1 MAKKSTTKKT
11 TKATT
16 AARSKRAAK
25 TVVTVEDTSKTK
37 TTANNNPEFFD
48 KIRTDLNKNKSFM
61 NLALGAVILLIAGL
75 LLFNYFSKNNS
86 GQKDLG
92 PSQQTDTQSQQS
104 GDVAKDKLPGKYTI
118 KQGDTLFTIAQNY
131 YGDGYKYPEI
141 VKANNMTNENAI
153 EVGQVIEIPK
163 VEGTEPSSSPS
174 ESPSV
179 SPSASASPSVSA
191 SPSQTPEGQTMN
203 QQNPDNGQGGA
214 ENQTMWGEKITGN
227 TYTVQAGD
235 WLSKIAGR
243 AYGDVMT
250 YEKLAQANNI
260 TDPNNIE
267 VGTVLKIPR

>member
-1 MAKKSTTKKT
+1 MAKKSTTRKT
-11 TKATT
+11 TKA
-16 AARSKRAAK
+16 ANAQRSQRSAK
-25 TVVTVEDTSKTK
+25 TVVTVEDTSRTK
-37 TTANNNPEFFD
+37 VTNNNQEIFD

-61 NLALGAVILLIAGL
+61 NLALGAVILLITGL
-75 LLFNYFSKNNS
+75 LLFNYFSKNNQ

-92 PSQQTDTQSQQS
+92 PSQQTDTQQSQQS
-104 GDVAKDKLPGKYTI
+104 GDVAKDNLPGKYTI

-141 VKANNMTNENAI
+141 VKANKMADENNI

-163 VEGTEPSSSPS
+163 IEGAQPSSSPS
-174 ESPSV
+174 ESPSM
-179 SPSASASPSVSA
+179 SPSASVSA
-191 SPSQTPEGQTMN
+191 NPSQTPEPQTMN
-203 QQNPDNGQGGA
+203 QSNPDNGQGGA
-214 ENQTMWGEKITGN
+214 TNQTMWGEKITGN

-243 AYGDVMT
+243 TYGDVMA
-250 YEKLAQANNI
+250 YEKIAQANNI